1 MLACRICSGG
11 QEYRAWLSQLIS
23 GGKMQLPVS
32 MEKPKVTF
40 LCPYKAFWTSPDL
53 RLLYKC
59 LEKSLLVFP
68 NKPEV
73 VGLCFCSTG
82 ILTLEEPPW
91 PPKHNFNCLWTVS
104 TNINVY
110 SGSRSKTTD
119 NKDPWLWN
127 CLNLLQALVISED
140 SFYLVMPGN
149 WKSFNSENWKSFILY
164 ITNI

>member
-1 MLACRICSGG
+1 MNRSVLFISLLFCTSRSKLSYACMQNLFWWPGIPCMTFSTHFR
-11 QEYRAWLSQLIS
+11 
-23 GGKMQLPVS
+23 GKNATSSFYGKTKSDIFMS
-32 MEKPKVTF
+32 
-40 LCPYKAFWTSPDL
+40 SPDL

-91 PPKHNFNCLWTVS
+91 SPKHNFNCLWTVS

-149 WKSFNSENWKSFILY
+149 
-164 ITNI
+164 